1 MRVAKRPLVL
11 PVPNTPSRILLV
23 VDCVTNGVALAQ
35 ELNAEG
41 HEVHWARDTAEA
53 RWLWMRNY
61 FDSVIVCAEGARG
74 FVERIRKECPH
85 QRIEIVSPDDLMQSQ
100 KPPGTVSVMSSTEQQ
115 KPANN
120 VLQMPPR
127 GT

>member
-1 MRVAKRPLVL
+1 VL
-11 PVPNTPSRILLV
+11 PVPHTRSRILLV
-23 VDCVTNGVALAQ
+23 VDCVTNGVAFAQ
-35 ELNAEG
+35 ELIAEG

-85 QRIEIVSPDDLMQSQ
+85 QKIEIVSPDDLKQSK
-100 KPPGTVSVMSSTEQQ
+100 KPAARVSDVRSTER
-115 KPANN
+115 KTPANN
-120 VLQMPPR
+120 VLQMPSR
-127 GT
+127 GK